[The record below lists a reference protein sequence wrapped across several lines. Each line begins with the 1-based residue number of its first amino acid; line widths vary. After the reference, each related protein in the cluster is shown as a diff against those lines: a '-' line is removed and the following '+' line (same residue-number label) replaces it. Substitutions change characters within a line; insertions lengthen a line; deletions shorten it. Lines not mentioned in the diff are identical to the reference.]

1 MTTVYISEENLKSL
15 VHHKL
20 HTAGLDADTAQQ
32 VTDVLVHADITGVH
46 SHGVMRVEHYCTRL
60 AAGGLNKTAQF
71 SIEQISPSVA
81 ILDSDDGMGHS
92 ALINATEHAIKLAQE
107 EGLGFVSIKNTSHC
121 GALSY
126 FAEMITN
133 KGLVAIVMTQTDTC
147 VAPHGVMA
155 APSAFWELTPSP
167 SVSRWKTA
175 IR

>member
-1 MTTVYISEENLKSL
+1 MTTVYVSEENLKSL

-107 EGLGFVSIKNTSHC
+107 EGLGFVSIKKHISLWRVILFCRDDHQQRVGCYCNDANRYLRGSSWRRR
-121 GALSY
+121 AL
-126 FAEMITN
+126 FGN
-133 KGLVAIVMTQTDTC
+133 
-147 VAPHGVMA
+147 
-155 APSAFWELTPSP
+155 
-167 SVSRWKTA
+167 
-175 IR
+175 

>member
-1 MTTVYISEENLKSL
+1 MTTVYVSEENLKSL

-20 HTAGLDADTAQQ
+20 HTAGLDTDTTQQ

-60 AAGGLNKTAQF
+60 AAGGLNRAPQF

-92 ALINATEHAIKLAQE
+92 ALTSATEHAIKLAQQ
-107 EGLGFVSIKNTSHC
+107 EGLGFVSVKNTSHC

-133 KGLVAIVMTQTDTC
+133 KGLVAIVMTQTDT
-147 VAPHGVMA
+147 
-155 APSAFWELTPSP
+155 
-167 SVSRWKTA
+167 
-175 IR
+175 